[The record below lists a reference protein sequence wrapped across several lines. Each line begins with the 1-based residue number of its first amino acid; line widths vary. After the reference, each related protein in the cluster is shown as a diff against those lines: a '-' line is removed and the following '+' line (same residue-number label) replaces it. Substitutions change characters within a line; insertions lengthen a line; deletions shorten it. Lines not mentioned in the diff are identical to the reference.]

1 LGDDL
6 ILKQLRHII
15 DLLNKTLEKLDE
27 ITRPKSRNVAWRL
40 LFPYGEFHGQKS
52 SAKEA
57 SAIMLDIQV
66 RMDDMVQTLRKRGHP
81 LFDRINALS
90 SLDLKEMGEQLID
103 LPQRARYM
111 GEQIEQYGIRIKEF
125 IQELEKTESNS

>member
-1 LGDDL
+1 MGYEL

-15 DLLNKTLEKLDE
+15 NLLNKTLEKLDE

-40 LFPYGEFHGQKS
+40 LFPYGEFQGQKT

-57 SAIMLDIQV
+57 SAIMLDVQA
-66 RMDDMVQTLRKRGHP
+66 RMDDMVQTLRKRSHP
-81 LFDRINALS
+81 LFDRINMLN
-90 SLDLKEMGEQLID
+90 SLDLREMGEQLID

-111 GEQIEQYGIRIKEF
+111 GEQIEQYGISIKEF
-125 IQELEKTESNS
+125 IQELEKTESSS

>member
-1 LGDDL
+1 MGDEL

-15 DLLNKTLEKLDE
+15 DLLNKVLEKLDE

-40 LFPYGEFHGQKS
+40 LFPYGEFHGQKT

-57 SAIMLDIQV
+57 SAIMFDIQA
-66 RMDDMVQTLRKRGHP
+66 RMDDMEQTLRKRSHP
-81 LFDRINALS
+81 LLDRIQGLNTLNLA
-90 SLDLKEMGEQLID
+90 EMGEQLID

-111 GEQIEQYGIRIKEF
+111 GEQIENYGLRIKEF
-125 IQELEKTESNS
+125 IQELEKTKSSS